1 MKRDMELIRTILL
14 RAEASETAQIPDTSL
29 DGYDD
34 DVVAY
39 HNYLIADAGLA
50 EGRDC
55 STRAKPGPYWKLRHL
70 TSAGH
75 DFIDASR
82 EQTRWNTAKKKLGDA
97 TLAAYTAVLAA
108 MAKKAA
114 LDALGLI
121 E

>member
-14 RAEASETAQIPDTSL
+14 HAESCETPSISDASF

-34 DVVAY
+34 DVVGY
-39 HNYLIADAGLA
+39 HNYLIVDSGLA

-55 STRAKPGPYWKLRHL
+55 STRANPGPYWKLNHL

-82 EQTRWNTAKKKLGDA
+82 EQTRWNLAKKKLGDA

-114 LDALGLI
+114 LDALGLS